1 MLASDG
7 VFVVSFFALVLLGLW
22 LISGGPMRRRNQEAS
37 PLHATGD
44 RRASSGLGRLFGA
57 IGLGVLWVLSGTL
70 SLLTRSLRRSIS
82 ERRARRV
89 AKGGPSKNKH

>member
-1 MLASDG
+1 MLVSDG

-37 PLHATGD
+37 SLPTADGRRTG
-44 RRASSGLGRLFGA
+44 SGLLRTINA

-70 SLLTRSLRRSIS
+70 SLLARSLRRSMT
-82 ERRARRV
+82 ERRARRL